1 MSEPSPRRTDPEAAP
16 RDAGMSM
23 AEVLVAMTL
32 LGVLTTLLTA
42 VVVLALRVSS
52 TAQDRADVSTEGE
65 LAVMTTSKVLR
76 TAVLPDQLEEQ
87 VCAGCAETAV
97 VRATPTEV
105 TFYANLD
112 NTGQGPSLVT
122 FSVVADPDDPRRG
135 ALRQRTQPPIALGDG
150 RYTYCQVSLPTCVV
164 RTRTVTHGLTSPTT
178 AAFAYYD
185 FTGVRINA
193 TVLGAS
199 DLTRIASV
207 DVTFPVGGAGRPATT
222 AVQRVRLPNAD
233 INVLVQPT

>member
-1 MSEPSPRRTDPEAAP
+1 MSL
-16 RDAGMSM
+16 

-32 LGVLTTLLTA
+32 LGVLSTLLTA
-42 VVVLALRVSS
+42 TVVLALRVSS
-52 TAQDRADVSTEGE
+52 TAQDRADVSSEGE

-87 VCAGCAETAV
+87 VCEGCGDTAI

-122 FSVVADPDDPRRG
+122 FTVVEDPGNPRRG

-164 RTRTVTHGLTSPTT
+164 RTRMVAHGLVSPTS
-178 AAFAYYD
+178 AAFSYYD
-185 FTGVRINA
+185 FSGLRITA
-193 TVLGAS
+193 STLGAT
-199 DLTRIASV
+199 DLTRVASI
-207 DVTFPVGGAGRPATT
+207 DVTFPMGGRGGPATT